1 MKNMTLAH
9 ITEVCGG
16 IYFGPEERNSG
27 SHGYR
32 DGQPESREREASS
45 LQFRVSV
52 WTAINLSRTWLPRAH
67 LLSFPSRNLK
77 HRHARISS

>member
-16 IYFGPEERNSG
+16 IYFGPEEKNSG

-32 DGQPESREREASS
+32 DGQPESGRGKS
-45 LQFRVSV
+45 LRCNSG
-52 WTAINLSRTWLPRAH
+52 
-67 LLSFPSRNLK
+67 
-77 HRHARISS
+77 

>member
-16 IYFGPEERNSG
+16 IYFGPEEKKTAEVT
-27 SHGYR
+27 
-32 DGQPESREREASS
+32 DIVTDSRKVSS